1 MKDLDKFQKALEAIK
16 KEGKYRTFNNILRE
30 RGKYPSA
37 IWYSKYGVKK
47 IINWCSNDYL
57 GMGQHQFVIDAM
69 KTALDAVGAGSG
81 GTRNISGTTK
91 YHVTLESELARLHK
105 KESALIFTS
114 AYVANLTTLETIPK
128 VLSEITYISDSENH
142 SSIIQGIRYSK
153 AKKEI
158 WKHNDLNHLE
168 ELLVKISGPK
178 CVVFESVYS
187 MDGDISPL
195 KQIVDLCKKYNAIT
209 YLDEVH
215 AVGLYGLTGGGIAER
230 ENLQDEI
237 DIINGTLGKAFGV
250 QGGYIAGKADFL
262 DAIRSLAPGFI
273 FTTSLSP
280 VICAGALSS
289 VRYVREH
296 NDLRKKLHEKSAKTK
311 RELANSGIEV
321 LQNNSH
327 IVPVI
332 IGDAI
337 KCKKISDDLLYKEG
351 IYVQP
356 INYPTVSVGTERLRF
371 TPGPLHTD
379 AMIHDMTYKLKE
391 AMISN
396 LVLKRNNVVSINA
409 KVS

>member
-1 MKDLDKFQKALEAIK
+1 MKNLDKFQKVLDSLK
-16 KEGKYRTFNNILRE
+16 GNGKYRVFNSILRE
-30 RGKYPSA
+30 RGNYPRA

-91 YHVTLESELARLHK
+91 YHVVLEGELAKLHK

-168 ELLVKISGPK
+168 ELLKKIPDPK

-187 MDGDISPL
+187 MDGDISPI
-195 KQIVDLCKKYNAIT
+195 KQIVELCKKYNAIT

-230 ENLQDEI
+230 EGLQDDI

-250 QGGYIAGKADFL
+250 QGGYIAGKKDFL

-280 VICAGALSS
+280 VICAGALTS
-289 VRYVREH
+289 VKYVREH
-296 NDLRKKLHEKSAKTK
+296 NDLRNQLRERSTKTK
-311 RELANSGIEV
+311 QELTKSGIKV
-321 LQNNSH
+321 LENNSH

-332 IGDAI
+332 IGDAV
-337 KCKKISDDLLYKEG
+337 KCKRISDDLLYKEN

-379 AMIHDMTYKLKE
+379 TMIFDMVVKLKE
-391 AMISN
+391 AITRN
-396 LVLKRNNVVSINA
+396 LMLKENNVININS

>member
-91 YHVTLESELARLHK
+91 YHVTLESELAKLHK

-153 AKKEI
+153 AKKKI

-168 ELLVKISGPK
+168 ELLMKISGPK

-195 KQIVDLCKKYNAIT
+195 KQIVELCKKYNAIT

-351 IYVQP
+351 VYVQP
-356 INYPTVSVGTERLRF
+356 INYPTVPVGRERLRF

-396 LVLKRNNVVSINA
+396 LALKRNNVVSINA

>member
-1 MKDLDKFQKALEAIK
+1 MKYLNKFKKVIK
-16 KEGKYRTFNNILRE
+16 NLKSDGKYRIFNTILRK
-30 RGKYPSA
+30 RGKFPNA

-47 IINWCSNDYL
+47 IVNWCSNDYL

-69 KTALDAVGAGSG
+69 KTALDSVGTGSG

-91 YHVTLESELARLHK
+91 YHEVLEEELANLHK

-128 VLSEITYISDSENH
+128 VLPDITYISDSENH
-142 SSIIQGIRYSK
+142 SSIIQGIRHSR
-153 AKKEI
+153 AKKVI

-168 ELLVKISGPK
+168 ELLKKIPDPK
-178 CVVFESVYS
+178 CLVFESVYS

-195 KQIVDLCKKYNAIT
+195 KQIIDLCKKYNAIS

-215 AVGLYGLTGGGIAER
+215 AVGLYGLKGGGIAER
-230 ENLQDEI
+230 ENLQNKI
-237 DIINGTLGKAFGV
+237 DIINGTLGKAFGM
-250 QGGYIAGKADFL
+250 QGGYVAGKKDFL
-262 DAIRSLAPGFI
+262 DTIRSLAPGFI

-280 VICAGALSS
+280 VICAGALTSI
-289 VRYVREH
+289 RYVREH
-296 NDLRKKLHEKSAKTK
+296 NDLRNQLKERSTKTK
-311 RELANSGIEV
+311 SELAKVGINV
-321 LQNNSH
+321 LENNSH

-332 IGDAI
+332 IGDAV
-337 KCKKISDDLLYKEG
+337 KCKQISDDLLYNEG

-356 INYPTVSVGTERLRF
+356 INYPTVPEGTERLRF

-379 AMIHDMTYKLKE
+379 HMISDMVLKLKE
-391 AMISN
+391 AMIRNEALKQSN
-396 LVLKRNNVVSINA
+396 VIYFNK

>member
-16 KEGKYRTFNNILRE
+16 KEGKYRIFNNRLRE

-168 ELLVKISGPK
+168 ELLMKISGPK

-195 KQIVDLCKKYNAIT
+195 KQIVELCKKYNAIT

-230 ENLQDEI
+230 ENLQNEI

-379 AMIHDMTYKLKE
+379 VMIHDMTYKLKE

>member
-1 MKDLDKFQKALEAIK
+1 MKELEKFKKILETLK
-16 KEGKYRTFNNILRE
+16 REGKYRVFNPILRE
-30 RGKYPSA
+30 RGNYPNA

-47 IINWCSNDYL
+47 VVNWCSNDYL
-57 GMGQHQFVIDAM
+57 GMGQHKFVIETM
-69 KTALDAVGAGSG
+69 KTALDSVGAGSG

-91 YHVTLESELARLHK
+91 YHVALESELADLHK
-105 KESALIFTS
+105 TESALLFTS

-128 VLSEITYISDSENH
+128 VLPDITYISDSENH

-153 AKKEI
+153 AKKKI

-168 ELLVKISGPK
+168 ELLKETKEPK

-195 KQIVDLCKKYNAIT
+195 RKIISLCKKYNAIT
-209 YLDEVH
+209 FLDEVH
-215 AVGLYGLTGGGIAER
+215 AVGLYGVTGAGIAER
-230 ENLQDEI
+230 ENLQDDV

-250 QGGYIAGKADFL
+250 QGGYIAGKKDFL

-280 VICAGALSS
+280 VVCAGALTS
-289 VRYVREH
+289 VKYVKEH
-296 NDLRKKLHEKSAKTK
+296 FELRVKLQERANKTK
-311 RELANSGIEV
+311 QMLKEAGIKV
-321 LQNNSH
+321 LKNDSH

-332 IGDAI
+332 IGDSVM
-337 KCKKISDDLLYKEG
+337 CKKISDDLLYNEN

-356 INYPTVSVGTERLRF
+356 INYPTVPEGTERLRF

-379 AMIHDMTYKLKE
+379 GMISDLVKKLKE
-391 AMISN
+391 TMDANSTI
-396 LVLKRNNVVSINA
+396 KETNVININT